1 MESSAFGARHQSLHE
16 RLRGAG
22 VLPTLQRLAI
32 GEVLLAR
39 PVHMTAEQV
48 LAAARERLA
57 GISRATVYGTLQ
69 TFVRHGL
76 LRELLMDGEAT
87 IYDSNTHAHHHVY
100 NIDTGEVHDLPPG
113 QLQVSGLPALAEGL
127 EMAEVDVIVRVRG
140 RMPG

>member
-1 MESSAFGARHQSLHE
+1 M
-16 RLRGAG
+16 
-22 VLPTLQRLAI
+22 
-32 GEVLLAR
+32 
-39 PVHMTAEQV
+39 
-48 LAAARERLA
+48 
-57 GISRATVYGTLQ
+57 YGTLQ

-140 RMPG
+140 RKPG

>member
-1 MESSAFGARHQSLHE
+1 METTASGPLYE
-16 RLRGAG
+16 RLREAG

-32 GEVLLAR
+32 GEVLLR
-39 PVHMTAEQV
+39 GPVHMTAEQV
-48 LAAARERLA
+48 LAAAHERLA

-113 QLQVSGLPALAEGL
+113 QLQVSGLPVLAEGL

-140 RMPG
+140 RKPG